1 MIPYIKNSP
10 TYTLNIPELSGGMN
24 LRDGLNQVNDNQ
36 LTDAKNVWFKDGA
49 LRTRPRMKLNG
60 QPYSVKVTEC
70 KKSTVKMHYDNST
83 VVNGVKYYLQ
93 VIEYSYPNG
102 DYIDNKFILRY
113 VSEDMDI
120 IELGSVTV
128 SEIDWIVHNYLC
140 FQHNGDIYLF
150 TGTDRAF
157 MYVIKRIGEG
167 TYQTPKQLTEEDMTV
182 PLVATNGLAN
192 NQGLFEGTLIN
203 GYNLLGAY
211 FKAIYSTVNPDV
223 KDPWE
228 DGTYHTMLYTSPAN
242 TLIKKEYY
250 PLYAGLKVIAK
261 HLDEN
266 GVTSTHEVILDKN
279 GHGEEPMGTN
289 HPDGLVIEA
298 TPAYI
303 EFYVDDDETPIKYQ
317 AKIMEGD
324 LQILNNLEV
333 TFPAPKP
340 YGFEKVV
347 NMTRAV
353 WFGGASYGLYGGSRL
368 FLGGNTSGDEQA
380 LVVWSDLNDP
390 LYFSENNYAYVGDK
404 AQAVVTFGKQADTL
418 IILKERETYQ
428 TQYVASDAPTAEEV
442 INQSVLD
449 LSTTSAYFPMTLV
462 HGYIGC
468 DCPDTVQL
476 CRNRLV
482 WANKNG
488 KVYTLV
494 SQNQYNER
502 AIYEV
507 SEMVERRLKGEG
519 QLHKAYAVD
528 YDGYYVLQTGSHLY
542 VMDYN
547 SYGYTYIASH
557 SKTEDAN
564 IKIPWYYWELPKAP
578 ECIMATANML
588 MMPIVDSED
597 VDEINLVF
605 KHHYDMAYID
615 GTSGDDYKGQ
625 HIPSFVQTKLFDFGQ
640 PSKYKSVPTVNMSLG
655 HNDNAPVKIEFI
667 SEQMIEDEHEITVG
681 GVEAEKYSPQY
692 TRQCRL
698 FPYTKGTVSF
708 GVRISCEGDL
718 AVDSI
723 SLQYKTLGGAK

>member
-1 MIPYIKNSP
+1 M
-10 TYTLNIPELSGGMN
+10 
-24 LRDGLNQVNDNQ
+24 
-36 LTDAKNVWFKDGA
+36 
-49 LRTRPRMKLNG
+49 
-60 QPYSVKVTEC
+60 
-70 KKSTVKMHYDNST
+70 
-83 VVNGVKYYLQ
+83 
-93 VIEYSYPNG
+93 
-102 DYIDNKFILRY
+102 
-113 VSEDMDI
+113 
-120 IELGSVTV
+120 
-128 SEIDWIVHNYLC
+128 
-140 FQHNGDIYLF
+140 
-150 TGTDRAF
+150 
-157 MYVIKRIGEG
+157 
-167 TYQTPKQLTEEDMTV
+167 
-182 PLVATNGLAN
+182 
-192 NQGLFEGTLIN
+192 
-203 GYNLLGAY
+203 
-211 FKAIYSTVNPDV
+211 
-223 KDPWE
+223 
-228 DGTYHTMLYTSPAN
+228 
-242 TLIKKEYY
+242 
-250 PLYAGLKVIAK
+250 
-261 HLDEN
+261 
-266 GVTSTHEVILDKN
+266 
-279 GHGEEPMGTN
+279 
-289 HPDGLVIEA
+289 
-298 TPAYI
+298 
-303 EFYVDDDETPIKYQ
+303 
-317 AKIMEGD
+317 
-324 LQILNNLEV
+324 
-333 TFPAPKP
+333 
-340 YGFEKVV
+340 
-347 NMTRAV
+347 
-353 WFGGASYGLYGGSRL
+353 
-368 FLGGNTSGDEQA
+368 
-380 LVVWSDLNDP
+380 
-390 LYFSENNYAYVGDK
+390 
-404 AQAVVTFGKQADTL
+404 
-418 IILKERETYQ
+418 
-428 TQYVASDAPTAEEV
+428 
-442 INQSVLD
+442 LD

-482 WANKNG
+482 WANRNG

-588 MMPIVDSED
+588 MMPIVDTED

-615 GTSGDDYKGQ
+615 GTSGDDYNGQ

-640 PSKYKSVPTVNMSLG
+640 PSRYKSVPTVNMSLG

>member
-60 QPYSVKVTEC
+60 QSYSVEVTKG

-102 DYIDNKFILRY
+102 DYINNKFILRY

-128 SEIDWIVHNYLC
+128 SDIDFIVHNYLC
-140 FQHNGDIYLF
+140 FQHNGDIYFF

-157 MYVIKRIGEG
+157 MYVIKRISEG
-167 TYQTPKQLTEEDMTV
+167 TYETPKQLTEKDMHV
-182 PLVATNGLAN
+182 PLVATNCLPAQATDYSGAGGN
-192 NQGLFEGTLIN
+192 MIN
-203 GYNLLGAY
+203 GYNLLTGYYKVVYSMVDKDAETTSLCYLPLQPTRQPDGNGYSYAIGKKVTAEYTDIKGNTYSHEVTIGADGNGY
-211 FKAIYSTVNPDV
+211 ESKPR
-223 KDPWE
+223 E
-228 DGTYHTMLYTSPAN
+228 DGLIMSVYYNQIYFTVDAADGFA
-242 TLIKKEYY
+242 TLAKDQYVKNNLTITAPGPHDVTDE
-250 PLYAGLKVIAK
+250 LKV
-261 HLDEN
+261 
-266 GVTSTHEVILDKN
+266 
-279 GHGEEPMGTN
+279 
-289 HPDGLVIEA
+289 
-298 TPAYI
+298 
-303 EFYVDDDETPIKYQ
+303 F
-317 AKIMEGD
+317 
-324 LQILNNLEV
+324 
-333 TFPAPKP
+333 
-340 YGFEKVV
+340 
-347 NMTRAV
+347 NMTVSA
-353 WFGGASYGLYGGSRL
+353 WFGGTFYGIYGGSRL
-368 FLGGNTSGDEQA
+368 FLGGNISDTEKA

-404 AQAVVTFGKQADTL
+404 AQAVVAFGKQADTL

-428 TQYVASDAPTAEEV
+428 TQYVASDSPTAEEV

-482 WANKNG
+482 WANRNG

-588 MMPIVDSED
+588 MMPIVDTED

-605 KHHYDMAYID
+605 IHHYDMAYID
-615 GTSGDDYKGQ
+615 GTSGDDYNGQ

>member
-60 QPYSVKVTEC
+60 QPYSVEVTKG
-70 KKSTVKMHYDNST
+70 KKRTVKMHYDNST

-102 DYIDNKFILRY
+102 NYIDNKFILRY

-140 FQHNGDIYLF
+140 FQHNGDIYFF

-157 MYVIKRIGEG
+157 MYVIKRISEG
-167 TYQTPKQLTEEDMTV
+167 TYETPKQLTEQDMRV
-182 PLVATNGLAN
+182 PLVATNCLPAQATDYSGAGGN
-192 NQGLFEGTLIN
+192 MIN
-203 GYNLLGAY
+203 GYNLLTGYYKAVYSMVDKDAETTSLCYIPLQPTRQPDGNGYSYVIDKKVTAEYIDIKGNTYSHEVTIGADGNGY
-211 FKAIYSTVNPDV
+211 ESEPR
-223 KDPWE
+223 E
-228 DGTYHTMLYTSPAN
+228 DGLMMSVYYNQIYFTVDGVDGFA
-242 TLIKKEYY
+242 TLAKDQYVKNNLTITAPGPHDVTDE
-250 PLYAGLKVIAK
+250 LKV
-261 HLDEN
+261 L
-266 GVTSTHEVILDKN
+266 
-279 GHGEEPMGTN
+279 
-289 HPDGLVIEA
+289 
-298 TPAYI
+298 
-303 EFYVDDDETPIKYQ
+303 
-317 AKIMEGD
+317 
-324 LQILNNLEV
+324 
-333 TFPAPKP
+333 
-340 YGFEKVV
+340 
-347 NMTRAV
+347 NMTVSA
-353 WFGGASYGLYGGSRL
+353 WFGGTFYGIYGGSRL
-368 FLGGNTSGDEQA
+368 FLGGNISDTEKA

-404 AQAVVTFGKQADTL
+404 AQAVVAFGKQADTL

-428 TQYVASDAPTAEEV
+428 TQYVASDSPTAEEV

-482 WANKNG
+482 WANRNG

-557 SKTEDAN
+557 SKAEDAN

-588 MMPIVDSED
+588 MMPIVDTED

-605 KHHYDMAYID
+605 KDHYDVAYID
-615 GTSGDDYKGQ
+615 GTSGDDYNGQ

-640 PSKYKSVPTVNMSLG
+640 PSRYKSVPTVNMSLG

-681 GVEAEKYSPQY
+681 GGEAEKYSPQY

>member
-1 MIPYIKNSP
+1 MIPYINNSP

-60 QPYSVKVTEC
+60 QSYSVEVTKG

-102 DYIDNKFILRY
+102 NYIDNKFVLRY

-140 FQHNGDIYLF
+140 FQHNGDIYFF

-157 MYVIKRIGEG
+157 MYVIKRISEG
-167 TYQTPKQLTEEDMTV
+167 TYETPKQLTEKDMRV
-182 PLVATNGLAN
+182 PLVATNCLPAQATDYSGAGGN
-192 NQGLFEGTLIN
+192 MIN
-203 GYNLLGAY
+203 GYNLLTRYYKAVYSMVDKDAETTSLCYLPLQPTRQPDGNGYSYAIDKKVTAEYTDIKGNTYSHEVTIGADGNGY
-211 FKAIYSTVNPDV
+211 ESNPR
-223 KDPWE
+223 E
-228 DGTYHTMLYTSPAN
+228 DGLIMSVYYNQIYFTVDGVEGFA
-242 TLIKKEYY
+242 TLAKDQYVKNNLTITAPGPHDVTDE
-250 PLYAGLKVIAK
+250 LKV
-261 HLDEN
+261 
-266 GVTSTHEVILDKN
+266 
-279 GHGEEPMGTN
+279 
-289 HPDGLVIEA
+289 
-298 TPAYI
+298 
-303 EFYVDDDETPIKYQ
+303 F
-317 AKIMEGD
+317 
-324 LQILNNLEV
+324 
-333 TFPAPKP
+333 
-340 YGFEKVV
+340 
-347 NMTRAV
+347 NMTVSA
-353 WFGGASYGLYGGSRL
+353 WFGGTFYGIYGGSRL
-368 FLGGNTSGDEQA
+368 FLGGNTSDTEKA

-404 AQAVVTFGKQADTL
+404 AQAVVAFGKQADTL

-428 TQYVASDAPTAEEV
+428 TQYVASDSPTAEEV

-482 WANKNG
+482 WANGNG

-588 MMPIVDSED
+588 MMPIVDIED

-605 KHHYDMAYID
+605 KDHYDMAYID
-615 GTSGDDYKGQ
+615 GTSGDDYNGQ

-640 PSKYKSVPTVNMSLG
+640 PSRYKSVPTVNMSLG

>member
-60 QPYSVKVTEC
+60 QSYSVEVTKC

-102 DYIDNKFILRY
+102 DYINNKFILRY

-128 SEIDWIVHNYLC
+128 SDIDFIVHNYLC
-140 FQHNGDIYLF
+140 FQHNGDIYFF

-157 MYVIKRIGEG
+157 MYVIKRISEG
-167 TYQTPKQLTEEDMTV
+167 TYETPKQLTEKDMHV
-182 PLVATNGLAN
+182 PLVATNCLPAQATDYSGAGGN
-192 NQGLFEGTLIN
+192 MIN
-203 GYNLLGAY
+203 GYNLLTRYYKAVYSMVDKDAETTSLCYLPLQPTRQPDGNGYSYAIDKKVTAEYTDIKGNTYSHEVTIGTDGNGYEGKPRKDGLIMSVYYNRIY
-211 FKAIYSTVNPDV
+211 FTDGINDGYQTRSKDQYVKNNLTITAPGPHDV
-223 KDPWE
+223 TDE
-228 DGTYHTMLYTSPAN
+228 
-242 TLIKKEYY
+242 
-250 PLYAGLKVIAK
+250 LKV
-261 HLDEN
+261 
-266 GVTSTHEVILDKN
+266 
-279 GHGEEPMGTN
+279 
-289 HPDGLVIEA
+289 
-298 TPAYI
+298 
-303 EFYVDDDETPIKYQ
+303 F
-317 AKIMEGD
+317 
-324 LQILNNLEV
+324 
-333 TFPAPKP
+333 
-340 YGFEKVV
+340 
-347 NMTRAV
+347 NMTVSA
-353 WFGGASYGLYGGSRL
+353 WFGGASYGIHGGSRL
-368 FLGGNTSGDEQA
+368 FLGGNTADSEKA
-380 LVVWSDLNDP
+380 LVVWSDLNNP

-404 AQAVVTFGKQADTL
+404 AQAVVAFGKQADTL

-428 TQYVASDAPTAEEV
+428 TQYVASDSPTAEEV

-482 WANKNG
+482 WANRNG

-578 ECIMATANML
+578 ECIMATTNML
-588 MMPIVDSED
+588 MMPIVDTED

-615 GTSGDDYKGQ
+615 GTSGDDYNGQ

>member
-60 QPYSVKVTEC
+60 QSYSVEVTKG

-102 DYIDNKFILRY
+102 DYINNKFILRY

-128 SEIDWIVHNYLC
+128 SDIDFIVHNYLC
-140 FQHNGDIYLF
+140 FQHNGDIYFF

-157 MYVIKRIGEG
+157 MYVIKRISEG
-167 TYQTPKQLTEEDMTV
+167 TYETPKQLTEKDMHV
-182 PLVATNGLAN
+182 PLVATNCLPAQATDYSGAGGN
-192 NQGLFEGTLIN
+192 MIN
-203 GYNLLGAY
+203 GYNLLTRYYKAVYSMVDKDAETTSLCYLPLQPTRQPDGNGYSYAIDKKVTAEYTDIKGNTYSHEVTIGADGNGY
-211 FKAIYSTVNPDV
+211 EGNPR
-223 KDPWE
+223 E
-228 DGTYHTMLYTSPAN
+228 DGLIMSVYYNQIYFTVDAVEGFA
-242 TLIKKEYY
+242 TLAKDQYVKNNLTITAPGPHDVTDE
-250 PLYAGLKVIAK
+250 LKV
-261 HLDEN
+261 
-266 GVTSTHEVILDKN
+266 
-279 GHGEEPMGTN
+279 
-289 HPDGLVIEA
+289 
-298 TPAYI
+298 
-303 EFYVDDDETPIKYQ
+303 F
-317 AKIMEGD
+317 
-324 LQILNNLEV
+324 
-333 TFPAPKP
+333 
-340 YGFEKVV
+340 
-347 NMTRAV
+347 NMTVSA
-353 WFGGASYGLYGGSRL
+353 WFGGTFYGIYGGSRL
-368 FLGGNTSGDEQA
+368 FLGGNISDTEKA

-404 AQAVVTFGKQADTL
+404 AQAVVAFGKQADTL

-428 TQYVASDAPTAEEV
+428 TQYVASDSPTAEEV

-482 WANKNG
+482 WANRNG

-507 SEMVERRLKGEG
+507 SEMGERRLKGEG

-557 SKTEDAN
+557 SKAEDAN

-588 MMPIVDSED
+588 MMPIVDTED

-615 GTSGDDYKGQ
+615 GTSGDDYNGQ

>member
-60 QPYSVKVTEC
+60 QPYSVEVTKG
-70 KKSTVKMHYDNST
+70 KKRTVKMHYDNST

-102 DYIDNKFILRY
+102 NYIDNKFILRY

-140 FQHNGDIYLF
+140 FQHNGDIYFF

-157 MYVIKRIGEG
+157 MYVIKRISEG
-167 TYQTPKQLTEEDMTV
+167 TYETPKQLTEQDMRV
-182 PLVATNGLAN
+182 PLVATNCLPAQATDYSGAGGN
-192 NQGLFEGTLIN
+192 MIN
-203 GYNLLGAY
+203 GYNLLTGYYKAVYSMVDKDAETTSLCYIPLQPTRQPDGNGYSYVIDKKVTAEYIDIKGNTYSHEVTIGADGNGY
-211 FKAIYSTVNPDV
+211 ESEPR
-223 KDPWE
+223 E
-228 DGTYHTMLYTSPAN
+228 DGLMMSVYYNQIYFTVDGVDGFA
-242 TLIKKEYY
+242 TLAKDQYVKNNLTITAPGPHDVTDE
-250 PLYAGLKVIAK
+250 LKV
-261 HLDEN
+261 L
-266 GVTSTHEVILDKN
+266 
-279 GHGEEPMGTN
+279 
-289 HPDGLVIEA
+289 
-298 TPAYI
+298 
-303 EFYVDDDETPIKYQ
+303 
-317 AKIMEGD
+317 
-324 LQILNNLEV
+324 
-333 TFPAPKP
+333 
-340 YGFEKVV
+340 
-347 NMTRAV
+347 NMTVSA
-353 WFGGASYGLYGGSRL
+353 WFGGTFYGIYGGSRL
-368 FLGGNTSGDEQA
+368 FLGGNISDTEKA

-404 AQAVVTFGKQADTL
+404 AQAVVAFGKQADTL

-428 TQYVASDAPTAEEV
+428 TQYVASDSPTAEEV

-449 LSTTSAYFPMTLV
+449 LSTTSAYFPITLV

-482 WANKNG
+482 WANRNG

-557 SKTEDAN
+557 SKAEDAN

-588 MMPIVDSED
+588 MMPIVDTED

-605 KHHYDMAYID
+605 KDHYDVAYID
-615 GTSGDDYKGQ
+615 GTSGDDYNGQ

-640 PSKYKSVPTVNMSLG
+640 PSRYKSVPTVNMSLG

-681 GVEAEKYSPQY
+681 GGEAEKYSPQY

>member
-167 TYQTPKQLTEEDMTV
+167 TYQTPKQLTEKDMTV
-182 PLVATNGLAN
+182 PLVAVDGQPKYILQYTDDGSGEAWIPDLTVRSS
-192 NQGLFEGTLIN
+192 TLDQIN
-203 GYNLLGAY
+203 GYNLLG
-211 FKAIYSTVNPDV
+211 N
-223 KDPWE
+223 
-228 DGTYHTMLYTSPAN
+228 
-242 TLIKKEYY
+242 
-250 PLYAGLKVIAK
+250 
-261 HLDEN
+261 
-266 GVTSTHEVILDKN
+266 
-279 GHGEEPMGTN
+279 
-289 HPDGLVIEA
+289 
-298 TPAYI
+298 
-303 EFYVDDDETPIKYQ
+303 KYQ
-317 AKIMEGD
+317 AVYTMVSKDENKTLLRYELPITVSGLDGSTLTVEYIDINGQTYTHSVTITNGEGSETAANQPDKMVLMVENNEFYFNDLEGD
-324 LQILNNLEV
+324 SAIKEKTDYVYQNMTV
-333 TFPAPKP
+333 TAPCP
-340 YGFEKVV
+340 NPIENQLKVV

-588 MMPIVDSED
+588 MMPIVDVED

>member
-60 QPYSVKVTEC
+60 QSYSVEVTKG

-93 VIEYSYPNG
+93 VIEYSYPNEN
-102 DYIDNKFILRY
+102 YINNKFVLRY

-140 FQHNGDIYLF
+140 FQHNGDIYFF

-157 MYVIKRIGEG
+157 MYVIKRISEG
-167 TYQTPKQLTEEDMTV
+167 TYETPKQLTEKDMHV
-182 PLVATNGLAN
+182 PLVATNCLPAQATDYSGAGGN
-192 NQGLFEGTLIN
+192 MIN
-203 GYNLLGAY
+203 GYNLLTGYYKAVYSMVDKDEETTSLCYLPLQPTRQPDGNGYSYAIGKKVTAEYTDIKGNTYSHEVTIGADGNGY
-211 FKAIYSTVNPDV
+211 ESKPG
-223 KDPWE
+223 E
-228 DGTYHTMLYTSPAN
+228 DGLIMSVYYNQIYFTADAVDGFA
-242 TLIKKEYY
+242 TLAKDQYVKNNLTVTAPGPHDVTDE
-250 PLYAGLKVIAK
+250 LKV
-261 HLDEN
+261 
-266 GVTSTHEVILDKN
+266 
-279 GHGEEPMGTN
+279 
-289 HPDGLVIEA
+289 
-298 TPAYI
+298 
-303 EFYVDDDETPIKYQ
+303 F
-317 AKIMEGD
+317 
-324 LQILNNLEV
+324 
-333 TFPAPKP
+333 
-340 YGFEKVV
+340 
-347 NMTRAV
+347 NMTVSA
-353 WFGGASYGLYGGSRL
+353 WFGGTFYGIYGGSRL
-368 FLGGNTSGDEQA
+368 FLGGNTSDTEKA
-380 LVVWSDLNDP
+380 LVVWSDLNNP

-404 AQAVVTFGKQADTL
+404 AQAVVAFGKQADTL

-428 TQYVASDAPTAEEV
+428 TQYVASDSPTAEEV

-482 WANKNG
+482 WANGNG

-557 SKTEDAN
+557 SKAEDAN

-578 ECIMATANML
+578 ECIMATTNML
-588 MMPIVDSED
+588 MMPIVDTED

-605 KHHYDMAYID
+605 KHYYDMAYID
-615 GTSGDDYKGQ
+615 GTSGDDYNGQ

-640 PSKYKSVPTVNMSLG
+640 PSRYKSVPTVNMSLG

>member
-60 QPYSVKVTEC
+60 QPYSAEVTKG

-102 DYIDNKFILRY
+102 NYIDNKFVLRY

-140 FQHNGDIYLF
+140 FQHNGDIYFF

-157 MYVIKRIGEG
+157 MYVIKRISEG
-167 TYQTPKQLTEEDMTV
+167 TYETPKQLTEKDMRV
-182 PLVATNGLAN
+182 PLVATNCLPAQATDYSGAGGN
-192 NQGLFEGTLIN
+192 MIN
-203 GYNLLGAY
+203 GYNLLTGYYKAVYSMVDKDAETTSLCYIPLQPTRQPDGNGYSYVIGKKVTAEYIDIKGNTYSHEVTIGADGNGY
-211 FKAIYSTVNPDV
+211 ESKPR
-223 KDPWE
+223 E
-228 DGTYHTMLYTSPAN
+228 DGLIMSVYYNQIYFTVDAVDGFA
-242 TLIKKEYY
+242 TLAKDQYVKNNLTITAPGPHDVTDE
-250 PLYAGLKVIAK
+250 LKV
-261 HLDEN
+261 
-266 GVTSTHEVILDKN
+266 
-279 GHGEEPMGTN
+279 
-289 HPDGLVIEA
+289 
-298 TPAYI
+298 
-303 EFYVDDDETPIKYQ
+303 F
-317 AKIMEGD
+317 
-324 LQILNNLEV
+324 
-333 TFPAPKP
+333 
-340 YGFEKVV
+340 
-347 NMTRAV
+347 NMTVSA
-353 WFGGASYGLYGGSRL
+353 WFGGTFYGIYGGSRL
-368 FLGGNTSGDEQA
+368 FLGGNTSDTEKA

-404 AQAVVTFGKQADTL
+404 AQAVVAFGKQADTL

-428 TQYVASDAPTAEEV
+428 TQYVASDSPTAEEV

-482 WANKNG
+482 WANRNG

-588 MMPIVDSED
+588 MMPIVDTED

-605 KHHYDMAYID
+605 KDHYDMAYID
-615 GTSGDDYKGQ
+615 GTSGDDYNGQ